1 VTTLDPAEYT
11 IDELEDRIEEI
22 ESQENL
28 QSILGA
34 ERAVEDRKGAKE
46 AIEDRLDDLEDEGA
60 DDTEDEADGGT
71 ADLVD
76 VRNRAGE
83 VAEKLVG
90 SPLDAVTGVERDGD
104 EWHAVV
110 DVVERSAVPDTQD
123 ILGRYEIRFDDD
135 ASVVGYRRR
144 TRFRRSDTTDEL

>member
-1 VTTLDPAEYT
+1 MTTLDPAEYT

>member
-1 VTTLDPAEYT
+1 MTTLDPAEYT
-11 IDELEDRIEEI
+11 IDELEDRIEEV
-22 ESQENL
+22 ESPEDL

-34 ERAVEDRKGAKE
+34 ERAVEDRTGAKE
-46 AIEDRLDDLEDEGA
+46 AIEDRLDDLEDEA
-60 DDTEDEADGGT
+60 DETEETASDDGT

-76 VRNRAGE
+76 IRNRAGE

-90 SPLDAVTGVERDGD
+90 SPLDAVTGVERDGE

-110 DVVERSAVPDTQD
+110 DVIERSAVPDTQD